1 MDKKIVLVSHGELSH
16 GMYHSLQ
23 MIIGKNDNLYHLK
36 MMPGEHYS
44 VVCDEVEKMAK
55 ENPETQFIV
64 VADLL
69 GGSVCNGCIPL
80 IENENIKLVSG
91 MNMGLVIELL
101 FAPAPM
107 SNQDIQEKI
116 EACKDGIVLVSNEYI
131 NSQDQSD
138 DDFFLR

>member
-1 MDKKIVLVSHGELSH
+1 
-16 GMYHSLQ
+16 
-23 MIIGKNDNLYHLK
+23 
-36 MMPGEHYS
+36 
-44 VVCDEVEKMAK
+44 MAK

-138 DDFFLR
+138 DDFFKIMKGEYKNDFNDESR